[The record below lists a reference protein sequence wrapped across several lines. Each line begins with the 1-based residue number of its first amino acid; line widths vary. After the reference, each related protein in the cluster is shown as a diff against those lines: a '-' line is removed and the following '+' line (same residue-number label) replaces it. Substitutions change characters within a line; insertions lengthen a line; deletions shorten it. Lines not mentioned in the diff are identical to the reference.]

1 VTPTVSGGAPTRH
14 WPASLISVPGATV
27 SVRRAAPAR
36 SARHV
41 EPAMYV
47 HGLGGAST
55 NWTDL
60 MGLLRDRLDGVAPD
74 LPGFGDSPLSRDG
87 DLSPG
92 GYAGVV
98 IGVVEATFEG
108 PVHLLGN
115 SLGGTVATLVAARRP
130 DLIRTLTL
138 ISPALPDLRPRR
150 HNVSLPLLA
159 LPGVGELLS
168 RWLAGQ
174 PPQRRAQAIAA
185 LCFGDP
191 GAIPADRLQETAEE
205 IRARTA
211 LPYAQGALLTSL
223 RALMRDY
230 FLPTRST
237 WKAAA
242 EVRAP
247 TLLLYGGRDKLVDV
261 RAARRAARVFRDAR
275 VVVLPRSGH
284 VAQMEHPAAVAREI
298 REHLDAAARRTG
310 SVAGPGGTRPIPT
323 TALRG

>member
-1 VTPTVSGGAPTRH
+1 MTSTASSGAQTRH
-14 WPASLISVPGATV
+14 WPASTISVAGTAV
-27 SVRRAAPAR
+27 SLRRAAPAGT
-36 SARHV
+36 ARQV
-41 EPAMYV
+41 EPAVYV

-60 MGLLRDRLDGVAPD
+60 MGLLRDRVDGVAPD
-74 LPGFGDSPLSRDG
+74 LPGFGDSPPPADG
-87 DLSPG
+87 DLSPA
-92 GYAGVV
+92 GYARVV
-98 IGVVEATFEG
+98 VAVIEATADG

-130 DLIRTLTL
+130 DLVRTLTL

-150 HNVSLPLLA
+150 HNVSLPVLA

-168 RWLAGQ
+168 RWLARQ
-174 PPQRRAQAIAA
+174 PPERRAQAIAA

-191 GAIPADRLQETAEE
+191 DAIPADRLQETADE
-205 IRARTA
+205 IRYRTA
-211 LPYAQGALLTSL
+211 LPYARDALLSSL
-223 RALMRDY
+223 RALLRDY
-230 FLPTRST
+230 FRPSPYT

-247 TLLLYGGRDKLVDV
+247 TLIFYGGRDRLVDV

-298 REHLDAAARRTG
+298 RAHLDAAARRTG
-310 SVAGPGGTRPIPT
+310 SAVPSR
-323 TALRG
+323 